1 MTATQ
6 LIIEYKT
13 REIIVKLSRP
23 WGAAELYQLLVGR
36 GARPTMLTLSG
47 NVARASY

>member
-13 REIIVKLSRP
+13 REIAVKLSRP
-23 WGAAELYQLLVGR
+23 YGAAELYQLLVGR
-36 GARPTMLTLSG
+36 NCRPAILTLSG
-47 NVARASY
+47 GVARASY